1 MDRQAPIQVC
11 QSQIGAQPVSL
22 QSPSR
27 RLHRKTVTIA
37 DVTACGYLSPFQRP
51 QVAAS
56 WNEKV
61 SYSARAATALGDMT
75 SPILAATEEHPG
87 TGSQSFAVYRLGIV
101 RVLLLAATKL
111 RTAPADDPHQKS
123 DSLFAQIGN
132 LLMRFALAI
141 REHAID
147 HSRNRAIRRGNPVV
161 DLIFFD
167 Q

>member
-87 TGSQSFAVYRLGIV
+87 TGSQSFAVYRQGIL
-101 RVLLLAATKL
+101 RALLLAATKL
-111 RTAPADDPHQKS
+111 RTAPAGYQD
-123 DSLFAQIGN
+123 GN
-132 LLMRFALAI
+132 ADAM
-141 REHAID
+141 
-147 HSRNRAIRRGNPVV
+147 SRPGQRSCPSGRRGAGDITANTMASRDARKVR
-161 DLIFFD
+161 
-167 Q
+167 